1 MPMSGGKAIK
11 TEPGERLSLA
21 ELSSLVGTQ
30 LGVSDWITVD
40 QERINQFAACT
51 DDCQWIHVDVKRARG
66 ESPFG
71 TTIAHG
77 FLTLA
82 MLAPTATEVWI
93 GSLGATTLNYGIDRV
108 RFINPV
114 KVGASIRNRV
124 KLLAADEKPSG
135 TLVMTENT
143 IEIEGE
149 NKPALVATTLTMIM
163 APRRSG

>member
-1 MPMSGGKAIK
+1 MSSGKAIK
-11 TEPGERLSLA
+11 TVPGERLSLN
-21 ELSSLVGTQ
+21 ELSSLVGTE
-30 LGVSDWITVD
+30 LGVSYWITVD

-93 GSLGATTLNYGIDRV
+93 GSLGATTLNYGIDWV

>member
-1 MPMSGGKAIK
+1 MPMSSGKAIK

>member
-1 MPMSGGKAIK
+1 MSSGKAIK

-93 GSLGATTLNYGIDRV
+93 GSLGATTLNYGIDWV

>member
-1 MPMSGGKAIK
+1 MSIKAGTAIN
-11 TEPGERLSLA
+11 TILGDQLSLYR
-21 ELSSLVGTQ
+21 LLSLVGTE
-30 LGVSDWITVD
+30 LGVSSWVTVD

-51 DDCQWIHVDVKRARG
+51 DDRQWIHVDVKRARG